1 MRTAIIIPV
10 FNGGDQLRACIASLS
25 WARELEHASIVV
37 VDSGSTDGTL
47 EFLAAEAEWAEV
59 LRVDSALWWTGAVD
73 CGCRHAL
80 ADLGVEV
87 LCLLNQD
94 CRWSYEGYLA
104 LSSCLEVHANEIV
117 CSRVVDLDASHVV
130 FSGGRQSRSGLVTTH
145 WSSRASAVSG
155 RERIV
160 DWCGGMGVM
169 FSTDTYEAIGGFDA
183 AAFPHYFGDA
193 DFCLRARRHGIATRY
208 CPTSVVS
215 NDTSTTGVSIS
226 RESATMRSVFASLS
240 SRRSAWNAR
249 DNARFYVRHRGLLA
263 PIALIHLYALWAGMS
278 AVRLTRSV
286 FR

>member
-1 MRTAIIIPV
+1 VRTAIIIPV

-25 WARELEHASIVV
+25 WARELEHVSVVV

-47 EFLAAEAEWAEV
+47 EFLAGEAAWAQV
-59 LRVDSALWWTGAVD
+59 LPVDSGVWWTGATD

-87 LCLLNQD
+87 LCLLNHD

-104 LSSCLEVHANEIV
+104 LSSCLEVHPHEIV
-117 CSRVVDLDASHVV
+117 CSRVVDLAASQVV
-130 FSGGRQSRSGLVTTH
+130 FSGGRQSRSGFVTTH
-145 WSSRASAVSG
+145 WPSRSSAVSE

-169 FSTDTYEAIGGFDA
+169 FSTDTYAAIGGFDA

-193 DFCLRARRHGIATRY
+193 DFCLRARRRGIVTRY

-215 NDTSTTGVSIS
+215 NDTSTTGASIS
-226 RESATMRSVFASLS
+226 RESATMGSVFASLS
-240 SRRSAWNAR
+240 SRKSVWNLR

-263 PIALIHLYALWAGMS
+263 PIALMHVYALWAGIS
-278 AVRLTRSV
+278 AIRLTRSV

>member
-10 FNGGDQLRACIASLS
+10 FNGCDQLRACLVSLS
-25 WARELEHASIVV
+25 WARALEQVSIVV

-47 EFLAAEAEWAEV
+47 EFLAGEAAWAEV
-59 LRVDSALWWTGAVD
+59 LRVDSAVWWTGATD

-87 LCLLNQD
+87 LCLLNHD
-94 CRWSYEGYLA
+94 CRWSHEGYLA
-104 LSSCLEVHANEIV
+104 LSGCLAVHANEIV
-117 CSRVVDLDASHVV
+117 CSQVVDLDSSDVV

-145 WSSRASAVSG
+145 WSERSSAVSG

-169 FSTDTYEAIGGFDA
+169 FSTDTYKAIGGFDA
-183 AAFPHYFGDA
+183 AAFPHYFGDS
-193 DFCLRARRHGIATRY
+193 DFCLRARRCGIVTRY
-208 CPTSVVS
+208 CPTSVVT
-215 NDTSTTGVSIS
+215 NDKSTSGVEIP
-226 RESATMRSVFASLS
+226 RESATMRTVFVSLFSRKSV
-240 SRRSAWNAR
+240 WNFR
-249 DNARFYVRHRGLLA
+249 DTARFYVRHRGLLA

-278 AVRLTRSV
+278 AIRLARAV